1 MITIL
6 RSNNEPR
13 NVNRALKA
21 LNEYLRYITKDEM
34 LAHLVKVT
42 TYFEPTFRLNSLLTR
57 SCLVVHI
64 TAGKII
70 TTQLYQYLFFVLANE
85 IFVDAEELIAYIN
98 MYGRNLLL

>member
-6 RSNNEPR
+6 RSNNKSR

-34 LAHLVKVT
+34 LTHLAKVA
-42 TYFEPTFRLNSLLTR
+42 TYLDPTFRLTPLLTR

-64 TAGKII
+64 TAGKIT
-70 TTQLYQYLFFVLANE
+70 TTQLYQYLFFMLAHE
-85 IFVDAEELIAYIN
+85 IFGDAEELTAYID

>member
-6 RSNNEPR
+6 RSNNKSL

-34 LAHLVKVT
+34 LAHLAKVA
-42 TYFEPTFRLNSLLTR
+42 TYLEPSFRLNPLITR
-57 SCLVVHI
+57 SYLVVHI
-64 TAGKII
+64 TAGKI
-70 TTQLYQYLFFVLANE
+70 TATQLYQYLFFVLANE
-85 IFVDAEELIAYIN
+85 IFADAEELTAYID

>member
-6 RSNNEPR
+6 RNNNNPR

-42 TYFEPTFRLNSLLTR
+42 TYLEPSFRLNPLITR
-57 SCLVVHI
+57 SYLVVHI
-64 TAGKII
+64 TAGKIT

-85 IFVDAEELIAYIN
+85 IFVDAEELTAYID

>member
-6 RSNNEPR
+6 RSNNKPR

-34 LAHLVKVT
+34 LTHLVKVT
-42 TYFEPTFRLNSLLTR
+42 TCLKPTFSLNPLLTR

-64 TAGKII
+64 TAGKI
-70 TTQLYQYLFFVLANE
+70 TATQLYQYLFFVLAHK
-85 IFVDAEELIAYIN
+85 IFLDTKELTAYID
-98 MYGRNLLL
+98 MYGRNLVL